1 MISFAGGIVADRIGI
16 MRVANTAHA
25 SGLLFGLVAGAAALP
40 RRWARTWAAAAL
52 TCLVAVASLPLAWAP
67 WSPSWNGVQGDRAYN
82 DNDLDA
88 ALAHF
93 TRAVELEPE
102 YPWAHEQIGW
112 CHRDRNAYGLAV
124 DALDRAPGIYSARY
138 SGPGATD
145 ESNIQLLLEE
155 LGSVAL
161 ERRTAHYVCH
171 MTLCDPSGKI
181 LAESE
186 AYCRG
191 RIVFEP
197 RGSNGFGYDPVFE
210 VIEYHRTF
218 GELSATVKACLSHRA
233 RAAGRLIPRLTELVS
248 SGQLT

>member
-1 MISFAGGIVADRIGI
+1 MSTRPLLVLGSSNRKKAIELGELFSPLGIDLQTLADYPHALDVVEDGSTFAE
-16 MRVANTAHA
+16 N
-25 SGLLFGLVAGAAALP
+25 AALKAVQQAKHLD
-40 RRWARTWAAAAL
+40 RW
-52 TCLVAVASLPLAWAP
+52 VLAED
-67 WSPSWNGVQGDRAYN
+67 S
-82 DNDLDA
+82 
-88 ALAHF
+88 
-93 TRAVELEPE
+93 
-102 YPWAHEQIGW
+102 
-112 CHRDRNAYGLAV
+112 GLAV
-124 DALDRAPGIYSARY
+124 DALDGVPGIYSARY

-145 ESNIQLLLEE
+145 ESNIELLLKE

-171 MTLCDPSGKI
+171 MTLCDPSGEI

-191 RIVFEP
+191 RIVLKP

-233 RAAGRLIPRLTELVS
+233 RAAQRLIPRLTELVS